1 MHKLHNLWMS
11 KIHTMIP
18 LVLFVIVIAI
28 VLGAVVYVGEKKQLD
43 RIEHGPGQSIL
54 FDGYKVVQEDGSI
67 NQYLA
72 PEIVQAYLNY
82 SR

>member
-28 VLGAVVYVGEKKQLD
+28 VLGAVVYVREKKQLD
-43 RIEHGPGQSIL
+43 QSVWFNGFQII
-54 FDGYKVVQEDGSI
+54 KKDGSF
-67 NQYLA
+67 NQSVA